1 MSMINTFALYGDS
14 FQKTDFETRPRVSY
28 KIREHIVALC
38 VKHILAPKNVIVNG
52 RFDYSIT
59 FSFDKASEDNFIKDK
74 IIYSLR
80 TRKGT
85 KEVGISI
92 CDVEVSNNIS
102 PRAYAFLILE
112 GMQVFLTGEYKKITP
127 ALFDAVKEHIDW
139 DYINELPFPAPF
151 EEQKY
156 LLDPDP
162 EVQRA
167 YVDAFGE

>member
-14 FQKTDFETRPRVSY
+14 FRKTDFETRPRVSY
-28 KIREHIVALC
+28 KIREHIAALC
-38 VKHILAPKNVIVNG
+38 AKYVLAPKNVIVNG
-52 RFDYSIT
+52 RFDCSIT
-59 FSFDKASEDNFIKDK
+59 FRFRKPIEDFNHK
-74 IIYSLR
+74 ITYNVR
-80 TRKGT
+80 TRQGT

-92 CDVEVSNNIS
+92 YDVEVSNNIS
-102 PRAYAFLILE
+102 PREYAFLILE

-127 ALFDAVKEHIDW
+127 VLFDAVKEYIDW